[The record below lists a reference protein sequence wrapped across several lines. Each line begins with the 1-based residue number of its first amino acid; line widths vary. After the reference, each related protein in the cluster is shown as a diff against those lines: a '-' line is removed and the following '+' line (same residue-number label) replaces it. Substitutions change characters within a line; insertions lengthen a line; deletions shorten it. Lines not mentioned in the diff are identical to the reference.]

1 MKLTLDDAVLSRLS
15 HWTTADVVLDYD
27 QTIGETGRPVDGCAI
42 GTRFRLIAIDKGT
55 LPPQFDVVIDSNLAP
70 IYFKKD
76 GELFLT
82 KDMTL
87 TQNADFRVQLK
98 DAGSLIDSNV
108 QVLHLRGKVVH

>member
-55 LPPQFDVVIDSNLAP
+55 LPPQFDVVIRSEEHTSELQSLRQISYAV
-70 IYFKKD
+70 FCLKKLQTVSA
-76 GELFLT
+76 ES
-82 KDMTL
+82 
-87 TQNADFRVQLK
+87 LK
-98 DAGSLIDSNV
+98 RN
-108 QVLHLRGKVVH
+108 KF

>member
-1 MKLTLDDAVLSRLS
+1 MKLTLDDAVLNRLS

-42 GTRFRLIAIDKGT
+42 GTRFSLIAIDKDT

-87 TQNADFRVQLK
+87 TQNTDFRVQLK

-108 QVLHLRGKVVH
+108 QVLDLRTKTAD